1 MYKEEI
7 KMKFDDMDLTEK
19 LERLQKVLAEKIAPM
34 LAMDGGGMEV
44 IDVKEAPNGDLQL
57 FIRYVGACA
66 SCSSGGATLFAI
78 EETLRKELDSDMIR
92 VFNV

>member
-1 MYKEEI
+1 MN
-7 KMKFDDMDLTEK
+7 FDELDLTNK
-19 LERLQKVLAEKIAPM
+19 LEQLQEVLRMKILPM

-44 IDVKEAPNGDLQL
+44 IDIKEAPNGDLQL

-66 SCSSGGATLFAI
+66 TCSSGGATLFAI
-78 EETLRKELDSDMIR
+78 EETLRKELDSEKIR

>member
-1 MYKEEI
+1 MN
-7 KMKFDDMDLTEK
+7 FDEMDLTYK
-19 LERLQKVLAEKIAPM
+19 LEALQKVLAEKIQPM

-44 IDVKEAPNGDLQL
+44 IDIKEAPNGDLQL

-66 SCSSGGATLFAI
+66 SCASGGATLFAI
-78 EETLRKELDSDMIR
+78 EETLRKELNTDKIR

>member
-1 MYKEEI
+1 
-7 KMKFDDMDLTEK
+7 
-19 LERLQKVLAEKIAPM
+19 
-34 LAMDGGGMEV
+34 MEV

-66 SCSSGGATLFAI
+66 TCSSGGATLFAI
-78 EETLRKELDSDMIR
+78 EETLRKELDTDKIR

>member
-1 MYKEEI
+1 MS
-7 KMKFDDMDLTEK
+7 FDELDLTNK
-19 LERLQKVLAEKIAPM
+19 LEELQKVLAEQIQPM
-34 LAMDGGGMEV
+34 LAIDGGGMEV

-66 SCSSGGATLFAI
+66 SCASGGATLFAI
-78 EETLRKELDSDMIR
+78 EEKLRRELDTDKIR

>member
-1 MYKEEI
+1 MN
-7 KMKFDDMDLTEK
+7 FDELDLTHK
-19 LERLQKVLAEKIAPM
+19 LENLQKILAQKIQPM

-66 SCSSGGATLFAI
+66 TCSSGGATLFAI
-78 EETLRKELDSDMIR
+78 EETLRKELDTDKIR

>member
-1 MYKEEI
+1 MYKGEV
-7 KMKFDDMDLTEK
+7 MFDEMDLTTK
-19 LERLQKVLAEKIAPM
+19 LESLQEVLAKKIQPM

-44 IDVKEAPNGDLQL
+44 IDIKEAPNGDLQL

-66 SCSSGGATLFAI
+66 TCSSGGATLFAI
-78 EETLRKELDSDMIR
+78 EETLRKELESDKIR

>member
-1 MYKEEI
+1 MN
-7 KMKFDDMDLTEK
+7 FDELDLTQK
-19 LERLQKVLAEKIAPM
+19 LEALQKVLVEKIQPM
-34 LAMDGGGMEV
+34 LAMDGGGMQV

-66 SCSSGGATLFAI
+66 TCASGGATLFAI
-78 EETLRKELDSDMIR
+78 EETLRKELDTDKIR

>member
-1 MYKEEI
+1 MNFNDKN
-7 KMKFDDMDLTEK
+7 LTQK
-19 LERLQKVLAEKIAPM
+19 LEALQKVLAEKIVPM

-44 IDVKEAPNGDLQL
+44 IDVKEAQNGDFQL

-66 SCSSGGATLFAI
+66 TCSSGGATLFAI
-78 EETLRKELDSDMIR
+78 EETLRKELNTDIIR

>member
-1 MYKEEI
+1 
-7 KMKFDDMDLTEK
+7 MKFDEMDLTHK
-19 LERLQKVLAEKIAPM
+19 LEALQKVLAEKIQPM

-66 SCSSGGATLFAI
+66 SCASGGATLFAI
-78 EETLRKELDSDMIR
+78 EETLRKELETDKIR